1 MTDEIVTTLLKL
13 QTLSTRHQ
21 VELNTK
27 QIFEFVNS
35 MEEYNRIDR
44 NKVVD
49 MLVRIDQYLYEA
61 KINYSFLV
69 GNEGSLVIY
78 LRVPASNNIELREEL
93 IELCSKASV
102 FGQCDEASPS
112 SKPGDFSFA
121 FRFWWD

>member
-1 MTDEIVTTLLKL
+1 M
-13 QTLSTRHQ
+13 
-21 VELNTK
+21 
-27 QIFEFVNS
+27 FEFANS
-35 MEEYNRIDR
+35 MEEYNRIDG

-78 LRVPASNNIELREEL
+78 LRVPASNNTELREEL

-102 FGQCDEASPS
+102 F
-112 SKPGDFSFA
+112 
-121 FRFWWD
+121 WTV